1 MRNMKALIVLLI
13 LAGVLLALNIAF
25 RNGFGEVK
33 ASDQANLVATV
44 EGLCDIRL
52 ERRGSPAV
60 EMKRTDR
67 VWKIVAP
74 YRGSVDEQVMMRFL
88 DTLAMSPITDR
99 LYDSSLLK
107 LGRTRADFS
116 LAEPP
121 LRLVLTFQNGERVRI
136 GFGAATP
143 LPGGVYASI
152 DGSSSI
158 FIVSTN
164 VLATVDVGAE
174 KFRRRALFTFGPDEV
189 SSFAIKRQSET
200 PIEFLRGADG
210 WRIRN
215 ATVSSAKVVEFL
227 SSITS
232 AEAQSFVWPVGA
244 SNETEHASAALLAGY
259 GLDPDS
265 AVTVVLKD
273 AGGADRRVSFGKE
286 SGEGGVYALI
296 HGGAAIVTVPT
307 ELRGLAEQKE
317 GVFTDSRLFPV
328 EARSVESFS
337 VADQS
342 VQYAFAREKN
352 GGWRIESPIVAA
364 ADADAA
370 AALLSRILT
379 LSASDVVPPD
389 GGVVVSISTNTE
401 KMVVSRDR
409 VFGSL
414 TTEDLRSKE
423 IVRIDPT
430 QVRRIVRTAEKANGS
445 VSVVYDRERKAWNVE
460 KGAVGGVASPDGIGA
475 VLSAINP
482 LVALRVERLKVA
494 AADLAVYGLDQPF
507 LTVAIDQDAEEAVRR
522 NVIIGKRTKGG
533 RFATIGASDAV
544 FVIGED
550 LFNSLSSDIIEE

>member
-307 ELRGLAEQKE
+307 ELKGLAEQKE

-364 ADADAA
+364 ADGDAA

-522 NVIIGKRTKGG
+522 NVIIGKRTKDG

-550 LFNSLSSDIIEE
+550 SFNSLSADIIEE

>member
-307 ELRGLAEQKE
+307 ELKGLAEQKE

-460 KGAVGGVASPDGIGA
+460 KGAVGGVASPDGVEA

-550 LFNSLSSDIIEE
+550 SFNSLSADIIEE